1 MANYKTTLRYTP
13 GNPLLIPVQ
22 VSPKPLKTWVENDK
36 GKRAPNG
43 PQATDE
49 NGVPLWV
56 GSATLMKE
64 SFGETDPELV
74 EIVFASKETPKTLP
88 AEIFGQAR

>member
-1 MANYKTTLRYTP
+1 MANYKMTLRYTP
-13 GNPLLIPVQ
+13 GSSLLTPVQ
-22 VSPKPLKTWVENDK
+22 APIKPVKTWVENDK

-49 NGVPLWV
+49 HGVPLWV
-56 GSATLMKE
+56 GSAMLMKE
-64 SFGETDPELV
+64 SFGDADPELV
-74 EIVFASKETPKTLP
+74 EVVFSSKETPKTLP